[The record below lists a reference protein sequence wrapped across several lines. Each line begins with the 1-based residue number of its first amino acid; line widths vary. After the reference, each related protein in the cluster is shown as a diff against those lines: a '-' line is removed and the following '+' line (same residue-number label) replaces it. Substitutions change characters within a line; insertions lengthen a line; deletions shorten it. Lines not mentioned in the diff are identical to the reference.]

1 MKTIFFTFF
10 AIAFNLLAAH
20 AHAEESSTSDPYAF
34 SGGQWTQGLHLMA
47 GLGANTAY
55 FEAPG
60 VNKEAGIGLNIETNV
75 SYSFLNDFAL
85 ELSTNVMFNR
95 VKRLLIWNT
104 LGTVGIRF
112 RLPSDLAPS
121 QSYPYMRLAAG
132 RGPTVFIFKGQKPD
146 SLEVGG
152 DRTQVEGDI
161 VSVAYGFFQN
171 ARDGM
176 TWFLEFGATVNSYR
190 KIEAI
195 KDRKDVPEVQYS
207 ANVSNDSAM
216 YALTLTFGVV
226 VF

>member
-1 MKTIFFTFF
+1 MK
-10 AIAFNLLAAH
+10 NLCLLAILSFFLSTQIK
-20 AHAEESSTSDPYAF
+20 AEEGSTSDPYAF

-55 FEAPG
+55 FESPG

-75 SYSFLNDFAL
+75 SYSFLNDYAL

-104 LGTVGIRF
+104 LGTIGVRF
-112 RLPSDLAPS
+112 RIPTLLAPPD
-121 QSYPYMRLAAG
+121 SYPYVRLAAG

-152 DRTQVEGDI
+152 DRTQIEGDI

-190 KIEAI
+190 K
-195 KDRKDVPEVQYS
+195 
-207 ANVSNDSAM
+207 
-216 YALTLTFGVV
+216 
-226 VF
+226 